1 MMRILKKRDLLDGV
15 VYACP
20 YCHRYIT
27 RAFGIKKCYGCG
39 GNVDNEHVTQYDGRV
54 IFDGMVSWK
63 DD

>member
-27 RAFGIKKCYGCG
+27 RAFGIKNAMGAEEMSIMSMLRSTMAG
-39 GNVDNEHVTQYDGRV
+39 
-54 IFDGMVSWK
+54 
-63 DD
+63 

>member
-20 YCHRYIT
+20 YCRRYIT

-63 DD
+63 